1 MLASRVDSRALA
13 RVNDSRT
20 SCYILH
26 DEPVVVLCCSC
37 FTEIIV
43 GIPGTKLYATHHRGI
58 ILYWG
63 AGQRE
68 LQKRAKGTGKGP
80 VGDIDLT

>member
-20 SCYILH
+20 SCYTLH
-26 DEPVVVLCCSC
+26 DELVVVIYCSC
-37 FTEIIV
+37 FAEIRV
-43 GIPGTKLYATHHRGI
+43 GVPGTKSFTQSI

-68 LQKRAKGTGKGP
+68 FQRRAKGTGKGL